1 MLDLPQRRSFA
12 SRDDFAAAVSATF
25 HDLYAR
31 YEAEPVT
38 HAKPDWADG
47 IGGFSVSL
55 PLKVAHEQ
63 GCAPH
68 GVSSIIK
75 HAIEMKKST
84 IVRIARV
91 ERDGFWI
98 VYFEAK

>member
-1 MLDLPQRRSFA
+1 MLELPQRRQFA
-12 SRDDFAAAVSATF
+12 SRDDFAAAVSVCF
-25 HDLYAR
+25 QDLYAR
-31 YEAEPVT
+31 YEAEAVT
-38 HAKPDWADG
+38 HAKPDWADA

-55 PLKVAHEQ
+55 PLNVALDQ

-91 ERDGFWI
+91 ERDGMWV
-98 VYFEAK
+98 VYFEAI